1 MKQGFQK
8 ILRKWWNRIV
18 IPLILKLLKIL
29 LSYLVNIFAKIQYL
43 ITIKGKELEFVQET
57 QKINENFYGGHKLN
71 NALEYLFID

>member
-1 MKQGFQK
+1 MKLGFQK

-57 QKINENFYGGHKLN
+57 QKINENFYGGQKLN
-71 NALEYLFID
+71 TTL